1 MGGVELR
8 VDADAGTARE
18 TPGTRRRRPA
28 GRHPLA
34 GPPVVP
40 PPRVSGRN
48 ALGSGG
54 AAEQDRQHGT
64 ETGEARARP
73 PRARGGPATEG
84 LHGDGTRGAHADSST
99 PAGYA
104 GAQWT
109 EFGEQHEPGQDD
121 DQLELVTRQPV
132 GHDSPQA
139 KKVPELRPHCTEFA
153 LQQEPPHDEDQLA
166 LETWY
171 PVGHVR
177 PHEKNEVPQ
186 FGAQWAEFGL
196 QHEPEHEDDQLTLV
210 TWCVEGQVR
219 PQLK

>member
-1 MGGVELR
+1 M
-8 VDADAGTARE
+8 
-18 TPGTRRRRPA
+18 
-28 GRHPLA
+28 
-34 GPPVVP
+34 
-40 PPRVSGRN
+40 
-48 ALGSGG
+48 
-54 AAEQDRQHGT
+54 
-64 ETGEARARP
+64 
-73 PRARGGPATEG
+73 
-84 LHGDGTRGAHADSST
+84 
-99 PAGYA
+99 
-104 GAQWT
+104 
-109 EFGEQHEPGQDD
+109 
-121 DQLELVTRQPV
+121 
-132 GHDSPQA
+132 
-139 KKVPELRPHCTEFA
+139 RPHCTEFA